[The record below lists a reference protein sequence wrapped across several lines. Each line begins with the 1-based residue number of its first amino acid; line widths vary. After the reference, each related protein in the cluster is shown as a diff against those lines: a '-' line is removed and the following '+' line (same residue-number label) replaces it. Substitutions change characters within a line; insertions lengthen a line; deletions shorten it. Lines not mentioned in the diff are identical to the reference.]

1 VSDAIDVIDPIDPI
15 DAFDPKDKSPIKIKA
30 VLFDMDGVLIDAQDW
45 HYEALN
51 KALSLFGMEISRY
64 DHLVTYDGLP
74 TRRKLEMLT
83 LERGLPPE
91 LHGFIND
98 IKQQYT
104 LDEVHLK
111 CKPVFAHEYAL
122 ARLKA
127 DGMRLGVCS
136 NSIRKSIEI
145 MLEKAMIIQ
154 NFEILVSNEDVKK
167 GKPDPEMYVTCM
179 RQLGVAPH
187 ETLILEDNEHG
198 IKAAQASGAHLL
210 VVDSVDDVTYL
221 NIMEHIASIEN
232 TPARAAQGAPC

>member
-1 VSDAIDVIDPIDPI
+1 MS
-15 DAFDPKDKSPIKIKA
+15 FIKA
-30 VLFDMDGVLIDAQDW
+30 VLFDMDGVLIDAKEW

-83 LERGLPPE
+83 LERDLPLE
-91 LHGFIND
+91 LHAFINE

-104 LDEVHLK
+104 LNEVHQK

-122 ARLKA
+122 SRLKA
-127 DGMRLGVCS
+127 DGMRMAVCS
-136 NSIRKSIEI
+136 NSIRKTVEI

-154 NFEILVSNEDVKK
+154 NFDILFSNQDVAK
-167 GKPDPEMYVTCM
+167 GKPDPEMYITCM
-179 RQLGVAPH
+179 KKLGVEPH

-198 IKAAQASGAHLL
+198 IKAAIASGAHLL
-210 VVDSVDDVTYL
+210 EVQSVCDVTYF
-221 NIMEHIASIEN
+221 NIMKRIESIN
-232 TPARAAQGAPC
+232 QGIKAC